1 MKRLDLITKAINIAI
16 TQNSHDMIMTGDE
29 LRVCAQALV
38 AAFELRVLGPAGQLR
53 LEAALERAGAAESA
67 LRRLVDE
74 CENENILGW
83 EDRMIE
89 CIDSANKLLSA
100 QQAQPERR
108 FDTPESHIVKW
119 SIPVDP
125 NNFGERLAQPDHPLD
140 KKADNARELGLD
152 YEPEPFEYWNAVE
165 GWVKIDEIRKHFDS
179 VGCGTI
185 YKTAGEG
192 RKPLYTAP
200 VSKPWVSL
208 TELERCN
215 LFKGVDW
222 DTEDWGYLA
231 YARAIEAACRE
242 KNGRTDSHTG
252 GGATGSGRA
261 WANGG
266 VDES

>member
-1 MKRLDLITKAINIAI
+1 MKQAMDALNGCVYRNDSVVEAIAALKAALKAELAKPEQDYIKKLEDDYRK
-16 TQNSHDMIMTGDE
+16 QLDE
-29 LRVCAQALV
+29 LSQRNY
-38 AAFELRVLGPAGQLR
+38 ELRR
-53 LEAALERAGAAESA
+53 AL
-67 LRRLVDE
+67 
-74 CENENILGW
+74 
-83 EDRMIE
+83 
-89 CIDSANKLLSA
+89 
-100 QQAQPERR
+100 AQPEQ
-108 FDTPESHIVKW
+108 DLVMSGCCAECGVKA
-119 SIPVDP
+119 SDGYALYCVNCTDL
-125 NNFGERLAQPDHPLD
+125 FAQPEHPLD

-152 YEPEPFEYWNAVE
+152 YEPDMSTNQQNVNTSEERVHKSDKNVHEPESLEYWNAVE

-261 WANGG
+261 WASGG